1 MNNRE
6 LVLLKH
12 LRRLDNIYEK
22 NVPWY
27 TDRQIGRVNILFLE
41 IDSPFNVTKSIS
53 PVSIVL
59 RSGDYF
65 VFFYING
72 YCLLLA
78 VYPVFTPLLLLSVD
92 LHLCLQFTLFRSAR
106 WPHLLGHHWQRL
118 CGTPC
123 IFLLCHSL
131 TFQLFPSLL
140 HITRGWPTPAAPISA
155 WFWQGWASG
164 RVGTG
169 MRLGRER
176 KKLGYFS
183 PSHCLR

>member
-1 MNNRE
+1 MQLILKDSFENDEVGCQLLERIQKKNRE

-12 LRRLDNIYEK
+12 LRWLDNIYEK

-92 LHLCLQFTLFRSAR
+92 LHLM
-106 WPHLLGHHWQRL
+106 
-118 CGTPC
+118 
-123 IFLLCHSL
+123 
-131 TFQLFPSLL
+131 
-140 HITRGWPTPAAPISA
+140 
-155 WFWQGWASG
+155 ASG
-164 RVGTG
+164 KRWH
-169 MRLGRER
+169 
-176 KKLGYFS
+176 F
-183 PSHCLR
+183 PQLRSGHILV